1 MSREFKLPEL
11 GEGTHEAEILEVLVS
26 PGDHVEEDEVI
37 FVVETDK
44 ASMEIPSPFEGTVEE
59 ISVEPGQ
66 LVRVGDV
73 LIVFSGE
80 GKPSKTK
87 EKQKEPQA
95 EEKAPEE
102 KVEQKEE
109 TQAEAEQAEKA
120 KKESRREGP
129 VPASPATRRLARELG
144 VELAEVP
151 ASGPAGRVT
160 REDVQAYAQQEEQP
174 EREERVSPEREPE
187 EAAPFS
193 PAGAEI
199 PELPDFTRWG
209 DLERVPLRSV
219 RRSTAKQM
227 ATAWAQ
233 IPHVTHHDEAD
244 VTVLEDMR
252 QEYKDMIAEKGG
264 NLTLLIF
271 VLKAVASVLRRFPRF
286 NASLDARNQEI
297 ILKKYYHIGTA
308 VDTEQGLIVPVI
320 RDVDQKSITELA
332 VEMSEMVSRIRNG
345 EASLEELHGG
355 SFTITNVGI
364 LGGTDFNPIINYP
377 EAAILGMARAEWRPV
392 VERHEGEVRFRARY
406 KLPLIL
412 GFDHRINDGAD
423 AARFMN
429 ELIEMLEDPDK
440 LLLQL

>member
-26 PGDHVEEDEVI
+26 PGDHVAEDETI

-44 ASMEIPSPFEGTVEE
+44 ASMEIPSPFEGTVED
-59 ISVEPGQ
+59 IAVEPGE

-73 LIVFSGE
+73 LITFSGE
-80 GKPSKTK
+80 GKPSKAEKK
-87 EKQKEPQA
+87 EKEPQA
-95 EEKAPEE
+95 EKKAPEE
-102 KVEQKEE
+102 K
-109 TQAEAEQAEKA
+109 TEKA
-120 KKESRREGP
+120 EEAKPSPKQAKEKTQREGP
-129 VPASPATRRLARELG
+129 IPASPATRRLARELG

-174 EREERVSPEREPE
+174 EREERVSPERETE

-320 RDVDQKSITELA
+320 RDVNKKSITELA

-377 EAAILGMARAEWRPV
+377 EAAILGMARAEWKPV
-392 VERHEGEVRFRARY
+392 VERHEDEVRFRARY

-429 ELIEMLEDPDK
+429 ELIEMLENPDK